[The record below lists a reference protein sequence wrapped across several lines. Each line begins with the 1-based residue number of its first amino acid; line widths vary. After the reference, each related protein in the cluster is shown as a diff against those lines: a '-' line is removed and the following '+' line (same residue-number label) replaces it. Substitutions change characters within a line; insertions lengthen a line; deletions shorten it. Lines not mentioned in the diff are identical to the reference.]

1 MSIIPSLLLITGLTM
16 FVQAAA
22 MPMASSESQD
32 FVYTY
37 LTRVEREFGI
47 NQARVLANALQ
58 YKRELARK
66 GAIAF
71 GICPQYL
78 PADEG
83 PYLPRENSDNKVC
96 HRFLGLDFL
105 NME

>member
-1 MSIIPSLLLITGLTM
+1 
-16 FVQAAA
+16 

-32 FVYTY
+32 YVYTCF
-37 LTRVEREFGI
+37 TRVEREFGI

-58 YKRELARK
+58 YKRHLASK

-78 PADEG
+78 PVVQG
-83 PYLPRENSDNKVC
+83 PYGPVEPLDSKVSHGSPDN
-96 HRFLGLDFL
+96 L
-105 NME
+105 MEATFQAALFETGAARLSIEQWS

>member
-1 MSIIPSLLLITGLTM
+1 
-16 FVQAAA
+16 

-32 FVYTY
+32 HIYTC
-37 LTRVEREFGI
+37 LSRVEREFGI

-58 YKRELARK
+58 HKRRLASK

-78 PADEG
+78 PMAEG
-83 PYLPRENSDNKVC
+83 PYFPEQDLKDKVG
-96 HRFLGLDFL
+96 HT
-105 NME
+105 

>member
-1 MSIIPSLLLITGLTM
+1 
-16 FVQAAA
+16 
-22 MPMASSESQD
+22 MPLASSESQD
-32 FVYTY
+32 HVYTC

-58 YKRELARK
+58 YKRRLASK

-78 PADEG
+78 PVDGG
-83 PYLPRENSDNKVC
+83 PYFPEQDLENKVG
-96 HRFLGLDFL
+96 HT
-105 NME
+105 